1 MEMNKKIIIEGE
13 KVHHV
18 GCRPFLIARARRL
31 RIPNYEAENVEEEGK
46 QRVVVSVGGD
56 EKQVQEFVEFAKENY
71 PKEARV
77 GRVWEAE
84 PPEYVMPID
93 EYDKV
98 LAAEQRNTIVQAGL
112 GMVEMQK
119 QTVEI
124 QKITIGNQEKMLQKQ
139 DQMREDMNRNFSTL
153 DTKYGALSEKIE
165 SMDNT
170 LKELT
175 KAILALATSKSS

>member
-1 MEMNKKIIIEGE
+1 MNKKVIIEGE
-13 KVHHV
+13 KVHYV
-18 GCRPFLIARARRL
+18 GYRPFLLRKAREL
-31 RIPNYEAENVEEEGK
+31 RVPNYDAKNVKENGKEIVE
-46 QRVVVSVGGD
+46 VSLGGE
-56 EKQVQEFVEFAKENY
+56 EKQVQDFMGFVKSNY
-71 PKEARV
+71 PPEAKV
-77 GRVWEAE
+77 SEVKDGE

-93 EYDKV
+93 EYQKILDS
-98 LAAEQRNTIVQAGL
+98 EQHNTMVQAGL
-112 GMVEMQK
+112 GMIKMQEI
-119 QTVEI
+119 TV
-124 QKITIGNQEKMLQKQ
+124 GNQEKMLQKQ